1 MKTTLHALSRAMIAV
16 CATLL
21 LAALAGQARAAEITF
36 LVDGALQSAMEELIP
51 EFQKKSGHTV
61 KATYASPNSNTERV
75 RKGEVADVAIV
86 SAEQW
91 ESLQKEGKLGPAA
104 RVIIARTGI
113 AFLVKTGAK
122 KPDLS
127 SVDAIKRAL
136 LGASSIAVS
145 DTAQSPVGR
154 HVASLLDRMGIAGEV
169 KPKLKIAAT
178 GIEAMELVAKGEAA
192 LGLAETMDIM
202 ATADVEAA
210 GPLPPDMQS
219 YTTFAAAIPAS
230 ANQVAA
236 KDLVDFL
243 LSPPA
248 VKVLKAMGLEC
259 GITEANIDQPFSCF
273 LGAPG
278 EGLQIMTRGL
288 RPPPKK

>member
-1 MKTTLHALSRAMIAV
+1 MNLPFHALSRTSIAV
-16 CATLL
+16 CA
-21 LAALAGQARAAEITF
+21 ALALATMTAPARAAEITF

-51 EFQKKSGHTV
+51 DFEKKSGHTV
-61 KATYASPNSNTERV
+61 KATFASPNSNTERV
-75 RKGEVADVAIV
+75 RKGETADVAIV

-127 SVDAIKRAL
+127 SVDAIKKAL
-136 LGASSIAVS
+136 LGSSSIAVP
-145 DTAQSPVGR
+145 DTSQSSVGR
-154 HVASLLDRMGIAGEV
+154 HVASLLDRMGIATDV
-169 KPKLKIAAT
+169 KPKLKNAAT
-178 GIEAMELVAKGEAA
+178 GIEAMELVAKGEAP

-202 ATADVEAA
+202 ASADVEAA

-219 YTTFAAAIPAS
+219 YTTFAAAIPTK

-273 LGAPG
+273 LGGPG
-278 EGLQIMTRGL
+278 EGLQLMTRSV